1 MHLSPTSKLGY
12 LSFNKRLLCWSQDN
26 DIISDAQFEFKPGSG
41 TRDAIFALHGI
52 INDTL
57 NEKRKLYC
65 SFVDHK
71 RAFDSIDRTYLWKK

>member
-1 MHLSPTSKLGY
+1 MSCFAKLLTSKL
-12 LSFNKRLLCWSQDN
+12 NKRLLCWSQDN
-26 DIISDAQFEFKPGSG
+26 DIISDVQFGFKPGSG

-65 SFVDHK
+65 SFVDYK